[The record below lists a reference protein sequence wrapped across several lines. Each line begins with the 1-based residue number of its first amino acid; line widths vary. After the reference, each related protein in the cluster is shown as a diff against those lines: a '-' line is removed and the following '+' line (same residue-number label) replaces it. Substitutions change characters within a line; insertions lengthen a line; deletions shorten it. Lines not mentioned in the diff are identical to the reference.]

1 MFWSSILAL
10 ILLAPGFDDPLAEA
24 KGLRDR
30 EEWADAGTKFREAL
44 DKEPTGPGAPEARFW
59 AGFCLE
65 KLGEHQDAATILEPF
80 ETNLAD
86 NTWADDALL
95 QLGLAYLGDD
105 EKAKALAAWNLQI
118 AKYPESV
125 WRLEVML
132 KIVELH
138 FNDLE
143 DFPACLAAA
152 ERVVAEFP
160 DREGTAEARYAG
172 AYSLNVLRRFTDS
185 EAWTEKNFDPESPLE
200 EAWRR
205 VLGAQRD
212 LLRGK
217 VEQALAA
224 VGSLDADF
232 PDLDQDNRQ
241 DMKLRTTHMLRYN
254 GRADRARQLLLDE
267 LAHSTGRPED
277 EVDSLLDE
285 LSEIIGDDRQAD
297 LSATLA
303 RLVDDPA
310 SPLIVRVAA
319 REHRARLL
327 IENREFEPA
336 IAMLRLAIE
345 KDAVEYARVRA
356 ALTLAEILSEPV
368 EDAEDDPKFVRNA
381 DLAGACKVLNDLLPT
396 IGRRDLA
403 HQVRKAAEKYQ
414 TGCGA
419 NADANEN

>member
-1 MFWSSILAL
+1 MIWSSILTL

-24 KGLRDR
+24 KGFRDR
-30 EEWADAGTKFREAL
+30 EEWAEAGAKFREVL
-44 DKEPTGPGAPEARFW
+44 DKEPNGPVAPEARFW

-65 KLGEHQDAATILEPF
+65 KLGEHKDAAALLGSF
-80 ETNLAD
+80 ETTLAD

-105 EKAKALAAWNLQI
+105 DKAKALAVWTRQLS
-118 AKYPESV
+118 KYPDSV

-132 KIVELH
+132 KMVDLH
-138 FNDLE
+138 FIHLE

-160 DREGTAEARYAG
+160 DRESTTEARYAG
-172 AYSLNVLRRFTDS
+172 AYCLNVLRRFTDAES
-185 EAWTEKNFDPESPLE
+185 WAEKNFDPESPLE

-217 VEQALAA
+217 VEQALDA
-224 VGSLDADF
+224 VGSLDNDF
-232 PDLDQDNRQ
+232 PDLDQGARQ
-241 DMKLRTTHMLRYN
+241 DLKLRTTHMLRYN

-285 LSEIIGDDRQAD
+285 LSEIIGDDRRAD
-297 LSATLA
+297 FSATLA
-303 RLVDDPA
+303 RLVDDPG

-319 REHRARLL
+319 RERRARLL
-327 IENREFEPA
+327 IDDREVEPA
-336 IAMLRLAIE
+336 VALLRLAIE

-356 ALTLAEILSEPV
+356 ALTLAEILCEPAKDN
-368 EDAEDDPKFVRNA
+368 EGNPKYVRRN
-381 DLAGACKVLNDLLPT
+381 DHVGAAKILSDLLPT
-396 IGRRDLA
+396 VGRRDLA

-414 TGCGA
+414 SG
-419 NADANEN
+419 EPRP